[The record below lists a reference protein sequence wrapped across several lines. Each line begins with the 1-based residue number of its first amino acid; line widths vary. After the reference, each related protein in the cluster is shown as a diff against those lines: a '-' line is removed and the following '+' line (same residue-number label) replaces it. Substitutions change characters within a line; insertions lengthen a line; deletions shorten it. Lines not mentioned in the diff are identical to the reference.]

1 MLATALNCSRSMA
14 LPFPKLMDGAYSSS
28 TTAIFFAVN
37 RTHQSTSE
45 QERLTHVTIVDPRHP
60 LFGRTFALLRDFSPR
75 GNSSVTIQL
84 PNGQRRVVPRSATN
98 LDANEF
104 SESAVGD
111 LPIIS
116 VRTILPVARFVQAKL
131 RAPEEEK
138 DGRSSSCVGTGSA
151 KQPRTQWRAGSPTVD
166 STGPGLAKTAGAA
179 LGQDDSENA
188 TTDRTRRGGA

>member
-1 MLATALNCSRSMA
+1 MVDPPLWSPPKCLWLSGMPGSR
-14 LPFPKLMDGAYSSS
+14 
-28 TTAIFFAVN
+28 N
-37 RTHQSTSE
+37 RTHQNTSE

-60 LFGRTFALLRDFSPR
+60 LFGRTFALRDFSPR

-84 PNGQRRVVPRSATN
+84 PNGQRRVVPRSVTN

-131 RAPEEEK
+131 RATEEEK